1 MKIEY
6 KCRFCNRTIKR
17 KDKLKIHEEHCWSN
31 PKNKD
36 ILNCE
41 FCGKN
46 FKKPGALGIH
56 RRSCFLTVRLVTG
69 RLVYVRSSIP

>member
-56 RRSCFLTVRLVTG
+56 RRVCLNNPYRKPLDIVR
-69 RLVYVRSSIP
+69 